1 MNRKMMWALM
11 LLALLLVALAGCSVP
26 ISEQLIANKYAEAVL
41 TKNNELQFRFKI
53 NDSMLTKEQL
63 YKVKVTIHHSE
74 LVEALGTSEIIYGQD
89 IVYSG
94 EYLEVNEEGQQFISM
109 TPVALKKDLHPFE
122 IQKMIVNDQA
132 ITVEVFNDQ
141 QVLARALLTN
151 FSTQL

>member
-1 MNRKMMWALM
+1 MNRKRFTRIFLVGFI
-11 LLALLLVALAGCSVP
+11 LLTLVGCSP
-26 ISEQLIANKYAEAVL
+26 LTEQLIANKYAEAVL

-53 NDSMLTKEQL
+53 NDSMLTKEEL
-63 YKVKVTIHHSE
+63 YKVKVTIHNQD
-74 LVEALGTSEIIYGQD
+74 LAEALGTSEIIYGQD

-94 EYLEVNEEGQQFISM
+94 EYLEANEEGQQFISM
-109 TPVALKKDLHPFE
+109 APVALKKDLHPFE

-132 ITVEVFNDQ
+132 ITVEVFNDE

>member
-1 MNRKMMWALM
+1 MNRKWITSIF
-11 LLALLLVALAGCSVP
+11 LVGFLILTLVGCTP
-26 ISEQLIANKYAEAVL
+26 LTQQLITNKHAEAVL

-53 NDSMLTKEQL
+53 NDSMLAKEEL
-63 YKVKVTIHHSE
+63 YKVKVTIHNQE
-74 LVEALGTSEIIYGQD
+74 LAEALGTSEIIYGQD

-94 EYLEVNEEGQQFISM
+94 EYLEANQEGQQFISM
-109 TPVALKKDLHPFE
+109 APVALKKDLHPFE

-132 ITVEVFNDQ
+132 ITIEVFNDE